1 MAREDMIRQDMQ
13 LVGTYNAIFEPTIK
27 QLAKT
32 ERELSRAE
40 KEWKKQGGQRIC
52 TMVNKTGAEYTAKSP
67 YWTAVEDLRA
77 TVQALRN
84 LYRMEGRRMRTRKL
98 ELGTRNLIGARVTQL
113 RLARGMKQVELLA
126 QLQLRGVDLSIPA
139 LSLLEGQRRP
149 VSDIELYALAEILG
163 VSADELLGRTSV

>member
-52 TMVNKTGAEYTAKSP
+52 TMVNKTGAEYTATSPVLDGGRGSSRDGAGAPKSVGA
-67 YWTAVEDLRA
+67 YTDRA
-77 TVQALRN
+77 
-84 LYRMEGRRMRTRKL
+84 
-98 ELGTRNLIGARVTQL
+98 
-113 RLARGMKQVELLA
+113 
-126 QLQLRGVDLSIPA
+126 
-139 LSLLEGQRRP
+139 
-149 VSDIELYALAEILG
+149 
-163 VSADELLGRTSV
+163 